1 MAGNGQV
8 PEGGRPDVPAGRD
21 RPSGESRSSGWYGFE
36 VTTDCCEIELDPP
49 RKRETLIN
57 GEIEA
62 DRFDDLAALLRTR
75 FDGAF
80 CLELYGDGGK
90 PLREIPGA
98 APVPP
103 AATGGPGGVVDPRTE
118 AVRDSTPCTR
128 GAEPGTMAVMTDVS
142 LDDVSPDTR
151 TAPRRLRPRTWA
163 AVVAACTGQFL
174 VVLDVSVVNVALPSM
189 RTDLGLSASGLSWV
203 LNAYSIAFAGFM
215 LLGGRAADLF
225 GRKRMFLVGLGLFT
239 AASLAGGLAQEGWQ
253 LLAARAGQ
261 GLGAAVLSP
270 ATLTLLTAALPE
282 GPARVRAIGT
292 WMAVG
297 AGGGAAGGL
306 IGGVLTDLLSW
317 RWVLLIN
324 VPVGALVLAGAAFLL
339 AEGRGGERRRID
351 LPGAVLVTAGLAV
364 LAYGIVQTEAAGW
377 TAPGTLVPLLGGAAL
392 LGAFVLVERHT
403 ATPLMPL
410 RVLGVRAVASANA
423 SMLLL
428 GSATFSMWYFMTVY
442 AQNVLGYTPLE
453 AGLALLPTSA
463 AIVLGSKLAPRFM
476 ARTGA
481 KPMALTGIL
490 LTIAG
495 FGWQSTMSADS
506 HYAAGILLPGVLMAF
521 GMGFVSTPLAS
532 LATSGAAPGD
542 AGLVSGLVN
551 TSRTM
556 GGALGLAVLS
566 TVAAARTGDSATP
579 ADLTAGYALA
589 FRTATGV
596 LLAAALL
603 VLLWLPGAKAG
614 RGAGSRAARE

>member
-1 MAGNGQV
+1 M
-8 PEGGRPDVPAGRD
+8 
-21 RPSGESRSSGWYGFE
+21 
-36 VTTDCCEIELDPP
+36 
-49 RKRETLIN
+49 
-57 GEIEA
+57 
-62 DRFDDLAALLRTR
+62 
-75 FDGAF
+75 
-80 CLELYGDGGK
+80 
-90 PLREIPGA
+90 
-98 APVPP
+98 
-103 AATGGPGGVVDPRTE
+103 TG
-118 AVRDSTPCTR
+118 
-128 GAEPGTMAVMTDVS
+128 MTDVS
-142 LDDVSPDTR
+142 PGGIAPDDIAPDDMSAASR
-151 TAPRRLRPRTWA
+151 TTPRRLRPRTWA
-163 AVVAACTGQFL
+163 AVAAACTGQFL

-225 GRKRMFLVGLGLFT
+225 GRKRMFLLGLGLFT

-261 GLGAAVLSP
+261 GLGAAVLAP

-306 IGGVLTDLLSW
+306 VGGVLTDLFSW

-339 AEGRGGERRRID
+339 AEGRGSERRRID
-351 LPGAVLVTAGLAV
+351 LPGAVLVTAGLAA

-377 TAPGTLVPLLGGAAL
+377 TALATLVPLLGGMAL
-392 LGAFVLVERHT
+392 LGAFVLVEWRT
-403 ATPLMPL
+403 AVPLMPL

-442 AQNVLGYTPLE
+442 AQNVLGYTPLQ

-476 ARTGA
+476 VRTGA

-495 FGWQSTMSADS
+495 FGWQSTMGAHS

-566 TVAAARTGDSATP
+566 TVAAARTGDSTTP

-589 FRTATGV
+589 FRTASGV

-603 VLLWLPGAKAG
+603 VLLWLPGAQKG
-614 RGAGSRAARE
+614 RRG